1 MCTDRREQRPACLA
15 ETHELLLVMSTTG
28 TSLLLECTYSTF
40 TDEVTIWGSGTNDH
54 FGVAIWSLQAASHY
68 YLVHCQQDLLKSVPQ
83 GQYGRLT
90 CLKQGD
96 MDERGSRVMA
106 ELNCPPKTLKK
117 GLFPSHLSP
126 PHGRR

>member
-1 MCTDRREQRPACLA
+1 MYKSPVGHEIERARALLGALTSGGVLSAA
-15 ETHELLLVMSTTG
+15 EAAKAYEGWVA
-28 TSLLLECTYSTF
+28 
-40 TDEVTIWGSGTNDH
+40 DTNDQV
-54 FGVAIWSLQAASHY
+54 GVAIWSLQAASHC